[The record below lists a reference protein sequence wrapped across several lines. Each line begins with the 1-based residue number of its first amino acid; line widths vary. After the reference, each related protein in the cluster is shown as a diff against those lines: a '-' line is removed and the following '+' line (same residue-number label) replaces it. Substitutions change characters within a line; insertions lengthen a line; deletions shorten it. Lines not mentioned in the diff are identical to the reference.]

1 MNHDHL
7 RAWTMHTDSS
17 KPLLSKLTPLDAAD
31 MIPRPYYSLPSAE
44 ANMSP
49 DVTWLRSTR

>member
-1 MNHDHL
+1 
-7 RAWTMHTDSS
+7 MHTDCS